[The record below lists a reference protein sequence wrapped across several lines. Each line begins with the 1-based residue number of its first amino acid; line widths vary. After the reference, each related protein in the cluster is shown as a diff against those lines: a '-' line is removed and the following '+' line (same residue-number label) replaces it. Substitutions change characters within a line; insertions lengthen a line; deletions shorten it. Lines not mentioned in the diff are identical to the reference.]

1 MGIWIGTLTPG
12 WGLLGDLDGGF
23 FESWKKA
30 GKALIFW
37 KVTMEEAVHQTG
49 QLNWRKHAEEKKR
62 QKKNPEMI
70 LNAK

>member
-1 MGIWIGTLTPG
+1 MILG
-12 WGLLGDLDGGF
+12 WGLFGDRDGDF

-49 QLNWRKHAEEKKR
+49 ELSWAKHAEEKKKCPR
-62 QKKNPEMI
+62 KKIPGMI